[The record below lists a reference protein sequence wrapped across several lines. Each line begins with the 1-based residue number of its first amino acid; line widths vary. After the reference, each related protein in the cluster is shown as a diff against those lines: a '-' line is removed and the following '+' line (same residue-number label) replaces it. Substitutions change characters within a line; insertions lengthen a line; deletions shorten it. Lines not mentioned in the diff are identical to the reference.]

1 MSLTRNENIVF
12 GPKTRVSVENN
23 DANETGLKNRCLDL
37 HDEKKIN
44 LIILCLVDSMILT
57 RSYNIDAR
65 LCLSLPCKRHSVP
78 GQNRKKDNYQ

>member
-1 MSLTRNENIVF
+1 M
-12 GPKTRVSVENN
+12 ENN
-23 DANETGLKNRCLDL
+23 DANEAGLKNRCLDL

-57 RSYNIDAR
+57 LSYNIDAR
-65 LCLSLPCKRHSVP
+65 FCLSLPCKRHSVP